1 MNVTL
6 EHQSECWVG
15 DELGTCWLNK
25 QVLQYKSAFMRESS
39 EFLNNKR
46 REYTYRF
53 RWKYPVN
60 NDNPPLSFMLNMT
73 TCLQNF
79 VQNPYPDWKTSTT
92 LFRNS
97 EWSLNELVLL
107 LLLLQKQ
114 PSSVYYRC
122 NNYEFS
128 KCTFEWTLKCDVHK
142 LSHLNCLITWGKFE
156 IKKIIWCLCY
166 YLWW

>member
-1 MNVTL
+1 MNL
-6 EHQSECWVG
+6 EHVDW
-15 DELGTCWLNK
+15 TNK
-25 QVLQYKSAFMRESS
+25 CFNMNLRLW

-53 RWKYPVN
+53 CWKYLVN
-60 NDNPPLSFMLNMT
+60 NEYPPLELGSNFGFRVVYYISLKYLIFGQIMH

-128 KCTFEWTLKCDVHK
+128 KCTFEWTLKCDVTSIH
-142 LSHLNCLITWGKFE
+142 T
-156 IKKIIWCLCY
+156 
-166 YLWW
+166 